1 MESSLILLLTFFL
14 IVGSLMLGA
23 TIGWVANDVF
33 GIYLQSQQPQIQ
45 LHPELYDEDGTM
57 IRQELYSVRF
67 DVDDDFYDEDED

>member
-14 IVGSLMLGA
+14 IVGSLMLGG